1 MKKLIGLLILTLFL
15 FPSWGAA
22 ADSIKT
28 IKAKSWVKEGLEY
41 LSNHEYDQAI
51 KAFTTAITFD
61 PNLANAYNNR
71 GNAYEKKNNH
81 GPRRNH
87 WFYS

>member
-1 MKKLIGLLILTLFL
+1 M
-15 FPSWGAA
+15 
-22 ADSIKT
+22 
-28 IKAKSWVKEGLEY
+28 KEGLEY
-41 LSNHEYDQAI
+41 FSSQEYDKAI